1 MTPPVPRD
9 GVPPLPDLAALSD
22 GEKDELIV
30 SLWETLTAL
39 DGSAAA
45 SARAAPVPAQPAV
58 DGRRAELS
66 ARLARTEPSRR
77 GHTGAARPGGGGV
90 FAFLEWRWLQLLVL
104 LIALG
109 FLADY
114 ALSWWQRR
122 ALMMQQQAEL
132 VLRAAAG
139 QGLYVEL
146 IRVAYAPDGASYRA
160 TFAMRNLNPAE
171 PLYIMMSPVRV
182 FVQAGLAWR
191 EVPTTAPEGTRWGV
205 TRLDG
210 GAEYGAS
217 FTVDVPG
224 WSELIPGYMHV
235 RIESDMLISR
245 RAEPQDDIA
254 ARANRFYV
262 YLKPLGADDAAI
274 QARSHFPGT
283 PPVFIPMP
291 PH

>member
-1 MTPPVPRD
+1 MTTPAPRAAA
-9 GVPPLPDLAALSD
+9 PPLPDLAALSD

-30 SLWETLTAL
+30 SLWETLTTLEGGPTATI
-39 DGSAAA
+39 
-45 SARAAPVPAQPAV
+45 RPVPAFPAA

-66 ARLARTEPSRR
+66 TRLAQTGPSQRGRTSAVRLGSR
-77 GHTGAARPGGGGV
+77 GA
-90 FAFLEWRWLQLLVL
+90 FAFLEWRWLQLIVL

-114 ALSWWQRR
+114 AFSWWQRR
-122 ALMMQQQAEL
+122 ALMVQQQADL
-132 VLRAAAG
+132 ALRAAAG
-139 QGLYVEL
+139 QGLYVEMV
-146 IRVAYAPDGASYRA
+146 RVAYAPDGASYRA

-171 PLYIMMSPVRV
+171 PLYVMLSPVRV
-182 FVQAGLAWR
+182 FVQEGLAWR

-205 TRLDG
+205 TKLDG
-210 GAEYGAS
+210 GAKYDAS
-217 FTVDVPG
+217 FTADVPD
-224 WSELIPGYMHV
+224 WSELIPGYMHM

-262 YLKPLGADDAAI
+262 YLKPQGADDAEI